1 MILEYTLNNNITCYF
16 EFLPLE
22 QSNRQINPQQQRQYG
37 ELQKRTTINVT
48 ATVKCAEKIQTKIR
62 KKE

>member
-1 MILEYTLNNNITCYF
+1 MIVEYTLNNNITCYF

-37 ELQKRTTINVT
+37 ELQKRTTTNVT
-48 ATVKCAEKIQTKIR
+48 ATVKM
-62 KKE
+62 

>member
-1 MILEYTLNNNITCYF
+1 MIVEYTLNNNITCYF

-37 ELQKRTTINVT
+37 ELQKRTTTNVT
-48 ATVKCAEKIQTKIR
+48 ATVKVQKRYKL
-62 KKE
+62 K